1 MTRANITVPP
11 GCRLKFLLLALI
23 VASRREVLFII
34 LFCKAWFHSGSI
46 VFSVFPWS
54 LEVTRKRKGGPME
67 PSVKIK
73 KQKLPPGMSWA
84 QFSALQRKRC
94 YHSYHR
100 LLCFYKNL
108 LHHAALLRLGETAVV
123 PPEATAIVQ
132 TSKMEL
138 NTHCSKIVRRVMEK
152 TVALAK
158 GLAKGHWN
166 STKIHQAMPTG
177 KGESSLFAHRI
188 IRIAQIRGGIVL
200 CWRRLF

>member
-1 MTRANITVPP
+1 
-11 GCRLKFLLLALI
+11 
-23 VASRREVLFII
+23 
-34 LFCKAWFHSGSI
+34 
-46 VFSVFPWS
+46 
-54 LEVTRKRKGGPME
+54 ME

-94 YHSYHR
+94 YHR
-100 LLCFYKNL
+100 LLCFILFL
-108 LHHAALLRLGETAVV
+108 LIYCTISALLRLGETAVV

-158 GLAKGHWN
+158 GLWHL

-177 KGESSLFAHRI
+177 KGESNLFKHIGYHRI
-188 IRIAQIRGGIVL
+188 IRIAEIRGGIVF
-200 CWRRLF
+200 C